1 MLYLLLAIGCSAS
14 IALIF
19 RVSETRDMNR
29 YAVTTANY
37 VTACITA
44 VATLVVD
51 GRSLPS
57 IGGIIDSLPQ
67 LAGAVA
73 GRADLLTGSASQAW
87 AVCVGL
93 VAGVFFF
100 LAFVYYQISVRNHGV
115 SLPGAFAKLGILVPM
130 SLSLVLWQ
138 EMPRTI
144 QWLGIALAV
153 GSIVLVNRP
162 ADRLRRGL
170 KASLLLLF
178 AFGGLAEFSN
188 KVFQRHGLLE
198 DKAIFLLMTFFVAFV
213 LSLVVTV
220 RKGLPVRR
228 RDILTGVAVG
238 LPNLFSS
245 YFLIEALDRIPAA
258 AVFPAYGAGT
268 ILVITLFGAVFMGER
283 LTGRDRAVVALAVLS
298 IVLIN
303 LRV

>member
-1 MLYLLLAIGCSAS
+1 MLYLILAILCSAS

-19 RVSETRDMNR
+19 RVSETRKMNR
-29 YAVTTANY
+29 YAVTTTNY

-44 VATLVVD
+44 IIAVLAA
-51 GRSLPS
+51 GHSFPS
-57 IGGIIDSLPQ
+57 PAAIIDSLPQ

-73 GRADLLTGSASQAW
+73 GRADLLTGSASAAW
-87 AVCVGL
+87 AACVGL

-100 LAFVYYQISVRNHGV
+100 LAFIYYQICVRNHGV

-130 SLSLVLWQ
+130 SLSLILWH
-138 EMPRTI
+138 EMPRSI
-144 QWLGIALAV
+144 QWVGIALAV

-170 KASLLLLF
+170 KLSLLLLF
-178 AFGGLAEFSN
+178 VFGGLSEFSN
-188 KVFQRHGLLE
+188 KVFQRHGMLE
-198 DKAIFLLMTFFVAFV
+198 DKALFLLVTFFVAFV
-213 LSLVVTV
+213 LSLIVTI
-220 RKGLPVRR
+220 RKGLPVKR

-268 ILVITLFGAVFMGER
+268 IVVITVVGAAFMGER
-283 LTGRDRAVVALAVLS
+283 LAWRDRAVVALAVVS

-303 LRV
+303 L

>member
-1 MLYLLLAIGCSAS
+1 MLYLILAIGCSAS

-19 RVSETRDMNR
+19 RISETRDMNR
-29 YAVTTANY
+29 YAVTTTNY

-44 VATLVVD
+44 IVTVVATGHSFPSPTAVID
-51 GRSLPS
+51 ALPR
-57 IGGIIDSLPQ
+57 
-67 LAGAVA
+67 LAGAVV
-73 GRADLLTGSASQAW
+73 GRADQLTDTASQAW

-100 LAFVYYQISVRNHGV
+100 LAFIYYQVSVRNHGV

-130 SLSLVLWQ
+130 SLSLILWQ
-138 EMPRTI
+138 EIPRTI
-144 QWLGIALAV
+144 QWVGIALAV

-162 ADRLRRGL
+162 ADRLKRGL
-170 KASLLLLF
+170 KLSLLLLF

-188 KVFQRHGLLE
+188 KVFQRHGMLE
-198 DKAIFLLMTFFVAFV
+198 DKAIFLLVTFFVAFV
-213 LSLVVTV
+213 LSFIVTV
-220 RKGLPVRR
+220 RKGLPVKR
-228 RDILTGVAVG
+228 RDILTGIAVG

-268 ILVITLFGAVFMGER
+268 IVVITIVGAALMGER
-283 LTGRDRAVVALAVLS
+283 LAWRDRLVVVLAIVS

-303 LRV
+303 L